1 VGQPPVASE
10 SSSVYIIVVG
20 GGKVGY
26 YLTRTLLSENY
37 EVLLIEKDA
46 AKVDPF
52 TEQLGAVVIAG
63 DGAEAATLMN
73 AGAARADV
81 VIAVT
86 GEDED
91 NLVICQVAKQKFH
104 VGRTIARVNNPK
116 NERLFRLLGIDVTVS
131 QTNYILNLIEQSIPE
146 ASFVHLLSLRHADL
160 AIVEATITGASS
172 VAYKAIAEV
181 QLPVDC
187 VIVAVDRGPHLIVP
201 TPATELMPGDEII
214 AVAHRSHEDELRR
227 LLVAT

>member
-1 VGQPPVASE
+1 M
-10 SSSVYIIVVG
+10 YIIVVG

-26 YLTRTLLSENY
+26 YLTQTLLADGY
-37 EVLLIEKDA
+37 EVLLIERNPD
-46 AKVDPF
+46 KVTEF
-52 TEQLGAVVIAG
+52 TERFGAAAVAG
-63 DGAEAATLMN
+63 DGAEAATLAA

-91 NLVICQVAKQKFH
+91 NLVICQMARQKFH

-146 ASFVHLLSLRHADL
+146 RSFVHLLSLRHADL
-160 AIVEATITGASS
+160 AIVEARVTASS
-172 VAYKAIAEV
+172 VVAHQAIGEIT
-181 QLPVDC
+181 LPVDC
-187 VIVAVDRGPHLIVP
+187 VIAAIARGAHLIVP
-201 TPATELMPGDEII
+201 SPATEIQPGDEII
-214 AVAHRSHEDELRR
+214 AVAHRDHEDELRR
-227 LLVAT
+227 LLVA